1 MTTQLLSGKHTTA
14 KGYSQCVCVCVCVT
28 LPGSTEDET
37 QKLRELTEKSFCA
50 DEHAAA
56 LTV

>member
-14 KGYSQCVCVCVCVT
+14 KGYSQCVCVIT
-28 LPGSTEDET
+28 LPGFTEDET